1 VPQDYKKA
9 VKWYRMSSD
18 QGQAQAQTNLGLM
31 YANGT
36 GVPQDYK
43 EAFAWFSLAKAI
55 GNEIAKD
62 NLDIVAKKMTREQIS
77 DAMSL
82 PTKTHNRGK

>member
-1 VPQDYKKA
+1 
-9 VKWYRMSSD
+9 MSAD
-18 QGQAQAQTNLGLM
+18 QGQAHAQTNLGFM

-36 GVPQDYK
+36 GVPQDYR

-62 NLDIVAKKMTREQIS
+62 NLDILAKKMTKEEIA
-77 DAMSL
+77 DAMPL
-82 PTKTHNRGK
+82 PTKVYNQGK